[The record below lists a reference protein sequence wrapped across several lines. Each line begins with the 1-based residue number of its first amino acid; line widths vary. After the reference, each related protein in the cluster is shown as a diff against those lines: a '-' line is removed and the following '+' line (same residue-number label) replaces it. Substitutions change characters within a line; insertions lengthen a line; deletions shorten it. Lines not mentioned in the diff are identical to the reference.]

1 MSDEAPEPVLFE
13 LLTPHIALVTFNR
26 PEKRNAISPEVAA
39 AMDAIVNKIEFDPEI
54 RVVLLNSSEPRVFC
68 AGADLGAVAAGRGR
82 ELDTTTGGF
91 GGFVYI
97 ARMKPWIAVVEGM
110 ALAGGAEMCLACDMI
125 VASETAQFGLPE
137 TKRGLMAGGV
147 HRLVNALPRN
157 LAYEMLVTGNNF
169 DAAFAYRVGLV
180 NRLVPAGQAM
190 AAALELAETIAANA
204 PLAVQ
209 YTLAAAR
216 ECWNQPDGAGRAFV
230 SARMIA
236 LRKTEDFKEG
246 PRAFVEKRDPVWTG
260 R

>member
-1 MSDEAPEPVLFE
+1 
-13 LLTPHIALVTFNR
+13 
-26 PEKRNAISPEVAA
+26 
-39 AMDAIVNKIEFDPEI
+39 
-54 RVVLLNSSEPRVFC
+54 
-68 AGADLGAVAAGRGR
+68 
-82 ELDTTTGGF
+82 
-91 GGFVYI
+91 
-97 ARMKPWIAVVEGM
+97 
-110 ALAGGAEMCLACDMI
+110 
-125 VASETAQFGLPE
+125 
-137 TKRGLMAGGV
+137 
-147 HRLVNALPRN
+147 
-157 LAYEMLVTGNNF
+157 MLVTGNNF

-246 PRAFVEKRDPVWTG
+246 PRAFVEKRAPVWTG